1 MKSAYALGL
10 QRELDSQLQ
19 RQDLFMT
26 RSDRRSGPSRATVF
40 ALLVSG
46 LTLMIATPASA
57 KKKKAAPP
65 ADSSD
70 SAAAGTDN
78 EIPKAADDKPA
89 SQANDTEK
97 PHAIIDNSQ
106 EAPKADSLGH
116 VHFASP
122 NGEGLGRVVV
132 NAPATDKVKVF
143 LEGRLFGTAPLT
155 IYSVPK
161 GDYIVEAQY
170 PNGKEVSKP
179 VTVAENEETAVD
191 LGGAKTAKTDG
202 GGDNGSVFSGGE
214 MTPGRKY
221 LMYGFLAGAVVGIAV
236 GTTFG
241 ILDIQAENDYK
252 NTPAGNQPELDSIQ
266 QRGQRDARIADV
278 GWVLTAVGL
287 VGAGICALP
296 LILGGSEKGG
306 SEKAPAA
313 PSGTPQAFMLMPVA
327 SPAMTGGA
335 FSMRF

>member
-1 MKSAYALGL
+1 
-10 QRELDSQLQ
+10 
-19 RQDLFMT
+19 MT

-46 LTLMIATPASA
+46 LTLMVATPALA
-57 KKKKAAPP
+57 KKKKTAPP
-65 ADSSD
+65 ADSSE
-70 SAAAGTDN
+70 STAAGADN
-78 EIPKAADDKPA
+78 ETPKVTSDDAKPA

-97 PHAIIDNSQ
+97 PHAILDTSQ
-106 EAPKADSLGH
+106 EAPKTDSLGH

-132 NAPATDKVKVF
+132 NAPATEKVKVF

-170 PNGKEVSKP
+170 QNGKEVSKP
-179 VTVAENEETAVD
+179 VTVSENEETAVD

-202 GGDNGSVFSGGE
+202 GGDNGSVFSSGE
-214 MTPGRKY
+214 MTPFRKN
-221 LMYGFLAGAVVGIAV
+221 LMYGFLAGMVAGIAV

-252 NTPAGNQPELDSIQ
+252 NTPAGNQAQLDEIQ
-266 QRGQRDARIADV
+266 QRGQRDAKIADV

-287 VGAGICALP
+287 VGAAVCAVP
-296 LILGGSEKGG
+296 LVFGGTEKP
-306 SEKAPAA
+306 AAA
-313 PSGTPQAFMLMPVA
+313 PSGTPQAFMFTPVA

>member
-1 MKSAYALGL
+1 
-10 QRELDSQLQ
+10 
-19 RQDLFMT
+19 MT
-26 RSDRRSGPSRATVF
+26 RSDHRSGPSRLTVF

-46 LTLMIATPASA
+46 LTLMISSPASA

-65 ADSSD
+65 AESSD
-70 SAAAGTDN
+70 SSAAGADSEN
-78 EIPKAADDKPA
+78 PKAPSDDAKPA
-89 SQANDTEK
+89 AQANDTEK
-97 PHAIIDNSQ
+97 PHTILDNSQ

-122 NGEGLGRVVV
+122 NGEGLGRVMVT
-132 NAPATDKVKVF
+132 APAGDKVKVF
-143 LEGRLFGTAPLT
+143 LEGRLFGTAPVT

-170 PNGKEVSKP
+170 PNGKEISKP
-179 VTVAENEETAVD
+179 VTVSENEETAVD
-191 LGGAKTAKTDG
+191 LGGAKTAKAEG

-214 MTPGRKY
+214 MTSGRKN

-252 NTPAGNQPELDSIQ
+252 NATTQADKDSIQ

-278 GWVLTAVGL
+278 GWVVTAVGL

-296 LILGGSEKGG
+296 LILGGSEKG
-306 SEKAPAA
+306 AAA
-313 PSGTPQAFMLMPVA
+313 PSGTPQAFMLVPVA

>member
-1 MKSAYALGL
+1 
-10 QRELDSQLQ
+10 
-19 RQDLFMT
+19 MT
-26 RSDRRSGPSRATVF
+26 RSDHRSGPSRATVF
-40 ALLVSG
+40 ALLAASLAL
-46 LTLMIATPASA
+46 LTASPASA
-57 KKKKAAPP
+57 KKKKTAPP
-65 ADSSD
+65 ADSSE
-70 SAAAGTDN
+70 STASGADN
-78 EIPKAADDKPA
+78 EVPKDASDAKPA

-97 PHAIIDNSQ
+97 PHTILDTSQ
-106 EAPKADSLGH
+106 EAPKTDSLGH

-132 NAPATDKVKVF
+132 NAPATEKVKVF

-179 VTVAENEETAVD
+179 VTVSENEETAVD

-202 GGDNGSVFSGGE
+202 GGDNGSVFSSGE
-214 MTPGRKY
+214 MTSGRKN
-221 LMYGFLAGAVVGIAV
+221 LMYGFLAGAVVGIGI

-252 NTPAGNQPELDSIQ
+252 SATTQAARDDIST
-266 QRGQRDARIADV
+266 RGKRDANIADV

-287 VGAGICALP
+287 VGAGICAIP
-296 LILGGSEKGG
+296 LIFGGS

-313 PSGTPQAFMLMPVA
+313 PSGTPQAFMFTPVA

>member
-1 MKSAYALGL
+1 
-10 QRELDSQLQ
+10 
-19 RQDLFMT
+19 MT
-26 RSDRRSGPSRATVF
+26 RSDRHSGPSRATVF

-65 ADSSD
+65 AESSD
-70 SAAAGTDN
+70 STAAGADN
-78 EIPKAADDKPA
+78 ETPKDASDAKPA

-97 PHAIIDNSQ
+97 PHTILDTTQ
-106 EAPKADSLGH
+106 EAPKTDSLGH

-132 NAPATDKVKVF
+132 NAPATEKVKVF

-170 PNGKEVSKP
+170 PSGKEASKP
-179 VTVAENEETAVD
+179 VTVSENEETVVD

-202 GGDNGSVFSGGE
+202 GGDNGSVFSSGE
-214 MTPGRKY
+214 MTPGRKN
-221 LMYGFLAGAVVGIAV
+221 LMYGFLAGTVVGIAL

-252 NTPAGNQPELDSIQ
+252 NTPMGNQAQLDSIQ
-266 QRGQRDARIADV
+266 QRGQRDAKIADV

-296 LILGGSEKGG
+296 LILGGSEK
-306 SEKAPAA
+306 APAA
-313 PSGTPQAFMLMPVA
+313 PSGTPQAFMFTPVA

>member
-19 RQDLFMT
+19 RQDLSMT

-40 ALLVSG
+40 ALLVAG

-70 SAAAGTDN
+70 STAAGADN
-78 EIPKAADDKPA
+78 ETPKAGSADDKPA
-89 SQANDTEK
+89 AQANDNEK
-97 PHAIIDNSQ
+97 PHAILDNSQ
-106 EAPKADSLGH
+106 EAPKTDSLGH

-132 NAPATDKVKVF
+132 NAPVTDKVKVF

-170 PNGKEVSKP
+170 PNGKETSKP
-179 VTVAENEETAVD
+179 VTVSENEETVVD
-191 LGGAKTAKTDG
+191 LGGAKTAKSDG
-202 GGDNGSVFSGGE
+202 GGDNGSAFSGGE
-214 MTPGRKY
+214 MTPFRRN
-221 LMYGFLAGAVVGIAV
+221 LMYGFLAGTVVGIAV
-236 GTTFG
+236 GATFG

-252 NTPAGNQPELDSIQ
+252 NTPQGMQGQLDSIQ
-266 QRGQRDARIADV
+266 QRGQRDAKIADV
-278 GWVLTAVGL
+278 GWVVTAVGL
-287 VGAGICALP
+287 VGAAICAVP
-296 LILGGSEKGG
+296 LVFGG